1 MLKHGEVPGE
11 LGWKIQVLILK
22 ENMDTWGIG
31 LLESLWKVVEA
42 IIDTRLRESVHL
54 HNVLHGFH
62 TCM

>member
-11 LGWKIQVLILK
+11 LGWTIQVLILK

-42 IIDTRLRESVHL
+42 IIDTRLRSSVHL
-54 HNVLHGFH
+54 HNVPHGFH
-62 TCM
+62 TGR